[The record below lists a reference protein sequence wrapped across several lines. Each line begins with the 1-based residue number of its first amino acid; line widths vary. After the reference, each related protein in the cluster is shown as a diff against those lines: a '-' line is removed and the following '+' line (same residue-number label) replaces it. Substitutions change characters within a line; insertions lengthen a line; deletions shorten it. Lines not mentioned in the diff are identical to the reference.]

1 MMADSPYEL
10 FAATQGRTMRNDA
23 IISVVDNDESVRMA
37 LDSLLRSSGYT
48 VRTYAGAHDFLF
60 SDGPRLTSCLISDIQ
75 MPDMDGIQMYEE
87 LATMGIHIPVI
98 FITGNPEAQRPL
110 SKNARK
116 PVAFLPK
123 PFATDKL
130 MACIDIALERRI

>member
-10 FAATQGRTMRNDA
+10 FAATQGRTMRNEA

-48 VRTYAGAHDFLF
+48 VRTFAGAHDFLS
-60 SDGPRLTSCLISDIQ
+60 SDGPWVTSCLISDIQ

-87 LATMGIHIPVI
+87 LATMGIYIPVI
-98 FITGNPEAQRPL
+98 FITGNPDARRPL
-110 SKNARK
+110 SNSARE

-130 MACIDIALERRI
+130 IDFIDLALKRSV